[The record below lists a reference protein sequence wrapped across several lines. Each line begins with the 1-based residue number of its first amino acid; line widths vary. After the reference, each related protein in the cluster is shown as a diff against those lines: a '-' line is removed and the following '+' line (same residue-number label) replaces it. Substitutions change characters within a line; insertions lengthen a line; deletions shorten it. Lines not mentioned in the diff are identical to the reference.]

1 MYYLV
6 AYVINPS
13 GSYRRALQ
21 RVFGTEF
28 RESALPVVSQPCES
42 FDEAEAKLQEIRHAT
57 AKGWDDDAI
66 LIEPDEEKIPL
77 VSEEAALC
85 VVRRHEAW
93 AEFLESFHARE
104 EEVRIETK
112 EHARCWVV
120 VAVVPSGGIPPGV
133 GFVIDKHSERIF
145 PHRYVDVVSLDG
157 EPL

>member
-6 AYVINPS
+6 AYVLSPS

-21 RVFGTEF
+21 RVFGAEF
-28 RESALPVVSQPCES
+28 RESALPVISRPCES

-57 AKGWDDDAI
+57 AIQDDHSI
-66 LIEPDEEKIPL
+66 LIEPDEENIPA

-85 VVRRHEAW
+85 LLRRHEAW
-93 AEFLESFHARE
+93 AEFLESFHTRE
-104 EEVRIETK
+104 EEVRIQTK

-133 GFVIDKHSERIF
+133 GFVIDKHFERVF
-145 PHRYVDVVSLDG
+145 PHRYIDVVSFDG